1 MANSN
6 STQKSWGGQW
16 TEDKLDCF
24 QKYVKAYLTIM
35 NAYRDK
41 NEWELIYF
49 DGFAGCGDRKRQG
62 EEEQK
67 MVTLFGEDA
76 LVDDLHVYQGAAER
90 VVQIEKEMRGFDYY
104 YFIDK
109 DEANITRL
117 EMKLADYETT
127 GRKIFRAGDANVELQ
142 KLADCLRKT
151 KYETKH
157 NKLAKALCLLDPFG
171 MSVKWDSILAVADKG
186 IDLWILVPTGSIV
199 NRLIK
204 NNGEL
209 RFPDKLEE
217 FFGVHR
223 QVIKERFYEKQVI
236 ATDLFDTD
244 REEVRKVKNIIGE
257 IDQLYRDQL
266 GEIFKYVTPEPLV
279 MRNSRGLPIF
289 HFVCAS
295 DNKTAVKIA
304 QQIINK
310 KQGK

>member
-49 DGFAGCGDRKRQG
+49 DGFAGSGSR
-62 EEEQK
+62 EQSLVADEK
-67 MVTLFGEDA
+67 AMSLFGEELHDA
-76 LVDDLHVYQGAAER
+76 SELHPYQGAAER
-90 VVQIEKEMRGFDYY
+90 VVQIEQQMRGFDEYW
-104 YFIDK
+104 FIDK
-109 DEANITRL
+109 NEQNITSL
-117 EMKLADYETT
+117 ELKLAEYQTR
-127 GRKIFRAGDANVELQ
+127 GKKIFRPNDANEEVLN
-142 KLADCLRKT
+142 LGRRLREHPKT
-151 KYETKH
+151 KV
-157 NKLAKALCLLDPFG
+157 LCLLDPFG
-171 MSVKWDSILAVADKG
+171 MSINWDSIVALAGNG

-199 NRLIK
+199 NRLIQK
-204 NNGEL
+204 NGEL
-209 RFPDKLEE
+209 RYPEKLED
-217 FFGVHR
+217 FFGLPQ
-223 QVIKERFYEKQVI
+223 QVIFDRFYEKKE
-236 ATDLFDTD
+236 AEANLFDMG

-266 GEIFKYVTPEPLV
+266 GQIFPYVTPEPLV

-295 DNKTAVKIA
+295 HNETAVKIA

-310 KQGK
+310 KQKR

>member
-49 DGFAGCGDRKRQG
+49 DGFAGSGSR
-62 EEEQK
+62 EQSLVADEK
-67 MVTLFGEDA
+67 AMSLFGEELHDA
-76 LVDDLHVYQGAAER
+76 SELHPYQGAAER
-90 VVQIEKEMRGFDYY
+90 VVQIEQQMRGFDKYW
-104 YFIDK
+104 FIDK
-109 DEANITRL
+109 NEQNITSL
-117 EMKLADYETT
+117 ELKLAEYQTR
-127 GRKIFRAGDANVELQ
+127 GKKIFRPNDANEEVLN
-142 KLADCLRKT
+142 LGRRLREHPKT
-151 KYETKH
+151 KV
-157 NKLAKALCLLDPFG
+157 LCLLDPFG
-171 MSVKWDSILAVADKG
+171 MSINWDSIVALAGNG

-199 NRLIK
+199 NRLIQK
-204 NNGEL
+204 NGEL
-209 RFPDKLEE
+209 RYPEKLED
-217 FFGVHR
+217 FFGLPL
-223 QVIKERFYEKQVI
+223 QVIFDRFYEKKE
-236 ATDLFDTD
+236 AEANLFDMG

-266 GEIFKYVTPEPLV
+266 GQIFPYVTPEPLV

-295 DNKTAVKIA
+295 HNETAVKIA

-310 KQGK
+310 KQKR